1 MFVHLGGNTVVD
13 ARDVVAIL
21 DARRLH
27 RVPDARALIDR
38 AARLSGDAEAWVSA
52 RTVVVTTTGAYP
64 APISPATVAR
74 RIAQLANL
82 PRPPKAER

>member
-38 AARLSGDAEAWVSA
+38 AARRSGDAAAWVSA